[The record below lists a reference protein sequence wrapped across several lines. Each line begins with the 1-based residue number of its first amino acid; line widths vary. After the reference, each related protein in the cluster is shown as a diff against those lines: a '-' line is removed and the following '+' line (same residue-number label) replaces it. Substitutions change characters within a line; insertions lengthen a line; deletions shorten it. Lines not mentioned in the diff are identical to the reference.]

1 MISKITAYT
10 VDLSPHFLK
19 LGGGTMMG
27 LVGMIT
33 GSQTTAQNTIFSFLS
48 QILVKNLGVDPVLT
62 ALGGAH
68 IACAG
73 QSLPPANLTAFVVA
87 GIVGGVLMKDV
98 NPIKISI
105 YALPVTIVCFAIGFA
120 AWFI

>member
-1 MISKITAYT
+1 
-10 VDLSPHFLK
+10 
-19 LGGGTMMG
+19 MMG

-33 GSQTTAQNTIFSFLS
+33 GSQTTSQNTIFSFLS
-48 QILVKNLGVDPVLT
+48 QILIENLHVDPVLT

-73 QSLPPANLTAFVVA
+73 QTLPPANLTAFVVA
-87 GIVGGVLMKDV
+87 GIVGGVLLKEV
-98 NPIKISI
+98 NPIKISV
-105 YALPVTIVCFAIGFA
+105 YALPVTIVCFIVGFL